1 MSDDAESVAAA
12 IARLALE
19 RGVTVA
25 ATESLT
31 GGAVSAAL
39 AKAPDAGR
47 WYAGSVTAYLSETKF
62 RVLGVPRGPVVTP
75 ECAAAMAAGAR
86 ELMGADIAIALT
98 GVGGPGDEEGRPPGT
113 VFIATSEADRGDVR
127 EFRFDGPPDE
137 VVEQAVDAALGLVLE
152 HLRGR

>member
-1 MSDDAESVAAA
+1 SRTSCASSRACGSEARRAQNAVSDDAESVAAA

-31 GGAVSAAL
+31 GGALSAAL

-47 WYAGSVTAYLSETKF
+47 WYAGSVTACLSETKF

-86 ELMGADIAIALT
+86 ELMEADIAIALT
-98 GVGGPGDEEGRPPGT
+98 GVGGPGDEEG
-113 VFIATSEADRGDVR
+113 
-127 EFRFDGPPDE
+127 
-137 VVEQAVDAALGLVLE
+137 
-152 HLRGR
+152 